1 MEKLILQIEEEQER
15 IKKIETE
22 LFLAKNRLET
32 LMKQRLEQIKKEAG
46 NEQGS

>member
-1 MEKLILQIEEEQER
+1 MEKLILLIEAEQER

-32 LMKQRLEQIKKEAG
+32 LWKQRLEQIKKEVG
-46 NEQGS
+46 DEQGS